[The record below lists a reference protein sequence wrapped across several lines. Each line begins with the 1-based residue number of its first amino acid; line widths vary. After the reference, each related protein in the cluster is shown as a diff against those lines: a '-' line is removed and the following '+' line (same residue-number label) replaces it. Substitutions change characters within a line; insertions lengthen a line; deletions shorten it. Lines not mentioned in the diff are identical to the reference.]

1 MALQFYLSFV
11 AALTQNNKD
20 KADIALDDTE
30 MTRNQYG
37 ESRQPT
43 TFYAQLELCNTC
55 FCHVSGHSD

>member
-43 TFYAQLELCNTC
+43 TFYA
-55 FCHVSGHSD
+55 H